1 MLVVT
6 LREGWFM
13 GRVIVTEDEFA
24 PSILVMVS
32 VHDLGLF
39 TREVYKLPKVEHRAR
54 PLMKPLTEERG
65 SIVKLRTSAKPAAT
79 TCSTSLRKD
88 AVYSRKVVTG
98 ILQFL
103 EFSF

>member
-39 TREVYKLPKVEHRAR
+39 TCEVYKLPKVEHRAIR
-54 PLMKPLTEERG
+54 KLQMTFDETSHRGARIYRETEDVGKTCRHNLFNGLT
-65 SIVKLRTSAKPAAT
+65 
-79 TCSTSLRKD
+79 
-88 AVYSRKVVTG
+88 
-98 ILQFL
+98 
-103 EFSF
+103 